1 MLFNDIIGQQAIK
14 QSLRNLVHEERV
26 PHALLINGAE
36 GVGKLSLA
44 LAFAQYVNCERRTPE
59 DACGTCPSCVK
70 FAKMEHPDL
79 HFVFP
84 IIKPEGSK
92 TAVCDDFVFDFRR
105 FVLGNPYG
113 TNNEWINRIASGKQ
127 GVIYEAES
135 SEIVRKLSLK
145 TYESEYK
152 IMIIWQPERM
162 HAVCAN
168 KLLKILEEPP
178 EKTLFLLIT
187 EQPDALLTTIQSR
200 TQRINVPLIDRED
213 MSKAIQQRFSL
224 PAEQALHVA
233 RIANGSFR
241 KAIEVVESSEEQ
253 RFNYEQFVLFMRQAY
268 QRHIF
273 ELKNWSDMMAKIGR
287 EKQKGF
293 LRYAQRMLREN
304 FILNLHQEELN
315 YLNQDEMQFSQKF
328 SPFVNER
335 NIEKMMEQIALA
347 ELHIESNVQAK
358 MVFLDLSLQ
367 FTHLL
372 KK

>member
-1 MLFNDIIGQQAIK
+1 VFFKDIIGQQAIK
-14 QSLRNLVHEERV
+14 QRLQNLVHEERI
-26 PHALLINGAE
+26 PHALLISGAE
-36 GVGKLSLA
+36 GIGKLALA

-59 DACGTCPSCVK
+59 DSCGTCPSCVK
-70 FAKMEHPDL
+70 FAKLEHPDL

-92 TAVCDDFVFDFRR
+92 TAICDDFVFDFRR
-105 FVLGNPYG
+105 FILGNPYG

-127 GVIYEAES
+127 GMIYEAES

-162 HAVCAN
+162 HAMCAN

-178 EKTLFLLIT
+178 EKTLFLLVS

-200 TQRINVPLIDRED
+200 TQRINVPLIDRKD
-213 MSKAIQQRFSL
+213 MTKAIQQRFSL
-224 PAEQALHVA
+224 TEEQSSHVA
-233 RIANGSFR
+233 RIANGNFR
-241 KAIEVVESSEEQ
+241 KAIEVIESSEEQ
-253 RFNYEQFVLFMRQAY
+253 QFNFEQFVFFMRKAY
-268 QRHIF
+268 QRNIF
-273 ELKNWSDMMAKIGR
+273 ELKTWSDMMAKIGR
-287 EKQKGF
+287 EKQKSF
-293 LRYAQRMLREN
+293 FRYVQRMLREN

-315 YLNQDEMQFSQKF
+315 YLNQNEMQFSQKF

-335 NIEKMMEQIALA
+335 NIEEMMEQVALA
-347 ELHIESNVQAK
+347 EVHIESNVQAK